1 MEQTAAQ
8 IFFDDVLITEDLN
21 VCLVLPDKFPDE
33 SELIRNQI
41 QNIFISP
48 NTSTE
53 TQGSIGTDV
62 SGGESRN
69 MYAGS
74 GLVDTLYKIFKNDD
88 NWDGYG
94 TPKISESLKHKCFEI
109 LEIIGKNQFD
119 FPYVFPVCGGG
130 IQFEW
135 KVGHKELEIEFNED
149 EISSLMTEKF
159 ESGRCRYI
167 EDENINLDQ
176 IPELYLWLKN
186 I

>member
-8 IFFDDVLITEDLN
+8 IYFDDVLIVEDLN
-21 VCLVLPDKFPDE
+21 VCLVLPDDFPDE
-33 SELIRNQI
+33 SELIQNRI

-53 TQGSIGTDV
+53 IQKSDRTDV
-62 SGGESRN
+62 WGRGNRSSERGP
-69 MYAGS
+69 
-74 GLVDTLYKIFKNDD
+74 GLVNGLYKLFKNED

-94 TPKISESLKHKCFEI
+94 TPKISESLKHKCFEV
-109 LEIIGKNQFD
+109 LEVIGRNQFEL
-119 FPYVFPVCGGG
+119 PHVFPVCGGG
-130 IQFEW
+130 MQFEW
-135 KVGHKELEIEFNED
+135 ENGNRELEIEFNEN

-159 ESGRCRYI
+159 EHGRCRYI

-176 IPELYLWLKN
+176 IPELFLWLES

>member
-1 MEQTAAQ
+1 MEQTVAQ
-8 IFFDDVLITEDLN
+8 ISSDDVFITENLN
-21 VCLVLPDKFPDE
+21 ICLVLPDDFPDE
-33 SELIRNQI
+33 SELIRNRI

-53 TQGSIGTDV
+53 NEDPIGTDV
-62 SGGESRN
+62 SGGGSRN

-94 TPKISESLKHKCFEI
+94 TPKISEQLKQKCFEI
-109 LEIIGKNQFD
+109 LEIIGKNRFGL
-119 FPYVFPVCGGG
+119 PYVFPVCGGG

-135 KVGHKELEIEFNED
+135 KAGNKELEIEFNEN

-159 ESGRCRYI
+159 EAGRCRYI

-176 IPELYLWLKN
+176 ISELCLWLESL
-186 I
+186 